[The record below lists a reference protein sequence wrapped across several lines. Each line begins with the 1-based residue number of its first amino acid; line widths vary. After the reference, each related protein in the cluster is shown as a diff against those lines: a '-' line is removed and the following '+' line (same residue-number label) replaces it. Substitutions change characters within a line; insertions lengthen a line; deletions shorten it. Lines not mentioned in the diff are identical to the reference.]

1 LFRFSVRL
9 VVVDGIEC
17 TSDRSIDRSGRVDES
32 RDKSKE
38 KCVFAAGAISLS
50 VAFLDRERQSVD
62 RLLFESWKVRNDD
75 VGPFGSSMLVVDF
88 LH

>member
-17 TSDRSIDRSGRVDES
+17 TSDRSIGRVDES